1 MAEEEAVVAAM
12 EVVAATAVAE
22 EMAVGMVEETG
33 TDHRP
38 QSLAKD
44 VSVPAIY

>member
-1 MAEEEAVVAAM
+1 
-12 EVVAATAVAE
+12 
-22 EMAVGMVEETG
+22 MVEETG